1 MYNIVHVR
9 GGIAVLGGEKCPS
22 YYILESSETTA
33 CLRNAAGATT
43 MGAAEGVCVC
53 EVEELARVA
62 PLAEM
67 EDVKTFPHPQTGQ
80 GAPLSWN
87 FPPVP
92 DPHNS
97 L

>member
-1 MYNIVHVR
+1 
-9 GGIAVLGGEKCPS
+9 
-22 YYILESSETTA
+22 
-33 CLRNAAGATT
+33 

-67 EDVKTFPHPQTGQ
+67 EDVKTFPHRRQTGQ
-80 GAPLSWN
+80 GVLLGWN
-87 FPPVP
+87 FPP

-97 L
+97 